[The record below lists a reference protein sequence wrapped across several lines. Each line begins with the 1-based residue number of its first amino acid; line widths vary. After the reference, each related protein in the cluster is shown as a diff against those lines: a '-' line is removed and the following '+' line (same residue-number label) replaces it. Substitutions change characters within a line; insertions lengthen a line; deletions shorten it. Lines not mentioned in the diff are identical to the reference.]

1 MAERFFDLAM
11 DMLCV
16 AGVDGYFKVL
26 NPAWARTL
34 GYSTEELTSR
44 PFLDFVHPDDR
55 DSTIA
60 EAAKL
65 ACGLQTIYFR
75 NRYRCKDGSYRWLAW
90 TATPAFADGTIFAG
104 ARDVTNTV
112 LAEEE
117 ALHLLRQ
124 QLVRVRSAI
133 EGDGLTIVFQP
144 ILRIDTRDVCGF
156 EALSRF
162 ECEPSRSPDAWF
174 AEADTVGFRP
184 QLEMRAIRDA
194 AGHARHLPRGAY
206 LSVNV
211 SPETLLSRD
220 FAAWVDGLKGKPL
233 VVEITE
239 HAAVEDYEQVK
250 LAIDRL
256 RRSGVRLAI
265 DDAGAGFSSLKHI
278 IRLVPEF
285 IKLDVF
291 LTRDVDSDP
300 VKQAL
305 VSALVSFA
313 AQISARLIAEGVETA
328 GELRA
333 LAGLGVEYA
342 QGFYLGRPA
351 PLTG

>member
-1 MAERFFDLAM
+1 MAERFFDLSM

-16 AGVDGYFKVL
+16 AGVDGYFKML

-34 GYSTEELTSR
+34 GHSAEELMSQ
-44 PFLDFVHPDDR
+44 PFLAFVHPDDR
-55 DSTIA
+55 DGTIA
-60 EAAKL
+60 EASKL
-65 ACGLQTIYFR
+65 ASGFQTISFR
-75 NRYRCKDGSYRWLAW
+75 NRYRCKDGSYKWLAW

-104 ARDVTNTV
+104 ARDVTNAA
-112 LAEEE
+112 LAEE
-117 ALHLLRQ
+117 AGLQLLRE

-144 ILRIDTRDVCGF
+144 ILRIDTREVCGF

-162 ECEPSRSPDAWF
+162 ECEPHRPPDVWF
-174 AEADTVGFRP
+174 AEADAVGFRP

-194 AGHARHLPRGAY
+194 VWHAHSLPGGAY
-206 LSVNV
+206 LSVNA

-220 FAAWVDGLKGKPL
+220 FAALVGGLERGPL

-250 LAIDRL
+250 RAIDRL
-256 RRSGVRLAI
+256 RGSGVRLAI

-291 LTRDVDSDP
+291 LTRDVDIDP

-305 VSALVSFA
+305 VSALVTFV

-328 GELRA
+328 EELRA
-333 LAGLGVEYA
+333 LAELGVEYA

-351 PLTG
+351 PLTS